1 MELIGMY
8 MHLKTTY
15 LPTEVPTVMTN
26 HVLSDNQ
33 LNKVNVSIEIAILL
47 PKVQKY
53 QDTIVQSTSS
63 LQLPC

>member
-1 MELIGMY
+1 MLANKLYEHLKDKKCMELIGMY

-53 QDTIVQSTSS
+53 
-63 LQLPC
+63 